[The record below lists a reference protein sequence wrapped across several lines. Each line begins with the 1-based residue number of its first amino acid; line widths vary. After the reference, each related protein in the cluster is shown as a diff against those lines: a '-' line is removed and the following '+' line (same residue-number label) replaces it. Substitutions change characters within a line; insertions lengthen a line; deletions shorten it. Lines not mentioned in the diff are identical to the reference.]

1 MKYLLVLVGTL
12 RDDVDMSNISRVA
25 MDNGATHIYRVGREI
40 AIEVFEKDAEKLKK
54 ALKNKVEKLSEV
66 EFLKVESTVAESG
79 KGKDSK
85 GIIEVQVAPAAKNT
99 GIKKLNINV
108 VGNVPRKIV
117 EIIEKEV
124 QGVFKKALL
133 TNILYS
139 IKIRGERIKNKNIKE
154 IKEAAKAAATAAIVD
169 AQGTVLL
176 Y

>member
-12 RDDVDMSNISRVA
+12 RDDVDVSNISKVA
-25 MDNGATHIYRVGREI
+25 MDNGAIHVYRVGREV
-40 AIEVFEKDAEKLKK
+40 AIEVFGGDIEKIKEVLKS
-54 ALKNKVEKLSEV
+54 KVEKLSEV

-85 GIIEVQVAPAAKNT
+85 GIVEVQVAPAAKNT
-99 GIKKLNINV
+99 GVKRLNISV
-108 VGNVPRKIV
+108 IGHVSKRIV
-117 EIIEKEV
+117 EVVEKEV
-124 QGVFKKALL
+124 RNVFKKALL

-139 IKIRGERIKNKNIKE
+139 IKIRGERIRSKDIKV
-154 IKEAAKAAATAAIVD
+154 IKEAAKVAATAAIVD